1 MPKNEIQKEIFMRMH
16 LRLRTAGKTT
26 ERIAKRNINK
36 DAFKAGMDAKKI
48 KERIEKRNIN
58 EDAF

>member
-1 MPKNEIQKEIFMRMH
+1 MRMH